1 MKVESHIHLLYKD
14 HVNIGMFKTPLC
26 PASPYASLLIFKI
39 SPFLTSKY
47 NKLFQADILSRRP
60 SWWNIFQM
68 FPLHC
73 IFFLTSGNT
82 HTIFFPCFPTSLLN
96 CQCMSSVFSPTF
108 FPPLPQYPFIHHFVY
123 LILSFILVKNVQ
135 KISLSL
141 STLWGNPSVFL
152 TLSPLLFHSKST
164 EISTCA

>member
-1 MKVESHIHLLYKD
+1 MWTSACSKHHCVLPPLMLLFWSSRSH
-14 HVNIGMFKTPLC
+14 
-26 PASPYASLLIFKI
+26 
-39 SPFLTSKY
+39 PFLLQNTTSCF
-47 NKLFQADILSRRP
+47 KLTFWADGHHGEISSKCFL
-60 SWWNIFQM
+60 FTA
-68 FPLHC
+68 
-73 IFFLTSGNT
+73 FF
-82 HTIFFPCFPTSLLN
+82 
-96 CQCMSSVFSPTF
+96 FSPQGIHTLSSFHVSQHPYSTVNVCPQSSPPHF

>member
-108 FPPLPQYPFIHHFVY
+108 FPSPPSVSLYPSFCLFN
-123 LILSFILVKNVQ
+123 SFIYSCQ
-135 KISLSL
+135 KCAENISQSL
-141 STLWGNPSVFL
+141 NSLR
-152 TLSPLLFHSKST
+152 
-164 EISTCA
+164 